1 MAAAYKRLV
10 EGTHGSDAPPIT
22 PRCAVGDH
30 GSGGMLSKFASPP
43 GRSPASSEP
52 PRLFDTIA
60 SKPEPSDMSEYYS
73 NCSGFAQVE
82 DANAQT
88 LFIQRMMLGICT
100 GQVICSC
107 GFLSLQDTTPDSIGR
122 ALMLISAVVAFVSGG
137 IGLAGAWK
145 KSTCVQAPRLRADR
159 QAAAPPLSQLLRSPS
174 SSALPAPLL
183 PQLLRSP
190 SSSALLWQDGTQLV
204 LHLAAVVH
212 RRRAH
217 AAAQGAA
224 HELKRAD
231 LLLSK
236 VSCQRE
242 QAPRRQHRT
251 STAQAPRQHP

>member
-174 SSALPAPLL
+174 SSAPPAPPLS
-183 PQLLRSP
+183 QLLRSP
-190 SSSALLWQDGTQLV
+190 LAGRHSTGSSSRSCGASASCSRSCSGGSSRTQTSRSSALKSELPAGT
-204 LHLAAVVH
+204 
-212 RRRAH
+212 
-217 AAAQGAA
+217 
-224 HELKRAD
+224 
-231 LLLSK
+231 ST
-236 VSCQRE
+236 
-242 QAPRRQHRT
+242 APTAPHKHRT
-251 STAQAPRQHP
+251 STAPAPRQHP

>member
-159 QAAAPPLSQLLRSPS
+159 QAAAPPLSQLLRSPLAGRHS
-174 SSALPAPLL
+174 TGSSSRSCGASASCSRSCSGGSSRTQTSRSSALKSELPA
-183 PQLLRSP
+183 
-190 SSSALLWQDGTQLV
+190 GT
-204 LHLAAVVH
+204 
-212 RRRAH
+212 
-217 AAAQGAA
+217 
-224 HELKRAD
+224 
-231 LLLSK
+231 ST
-236 VSCQRE
+236 
-242 QAPRRQHRT
+242 APTAPHKHRT
-251 STAQAPRQHP
+251 STAPAPRQHP